1 MASKRTQR
9 SDLVRLL
16 AVCLAILSL
25 LFVAQAL
32 NHSHTKGQNEAACH
46 VCQAAHIGGAPKTL
60 APTLFS
66 PLLAIGF
73 VPPFVVTIHQEL
85 FSHDS
90 PSRAPPAA

>member
-1 MASKRTQR
+1 
-9 SDLVRLL
+9 
-16 AVCLAILSL
+16 LSL

-32 NHSHTKGQNEAACH
+32 NHSHAKGQNEAACH
-46 VCQAAHIGGAPKTL
+46 ICQAAHIGAAPKTV

-73 VPPFVVTIHQEL
+73 VRPFVVTIHQEL

-90 PSRAPPAA
+90 PSRAPPSA